1 MGTNKELV
9 EETGG
14 LRGEKMNLDKIVA
27 CFKALGFK
35 PDVDNFEHRL
45 IIQKAVYLLQLKG
58 VKTGAEYHL
67 YVRGPYSRELTDQVY
82 SNKKKVEQL
91 ETSASLTSGETK
103 NLEEFKELFGELKP
117 STLEVAA
124 TYSFFAFDEKQDPLT
139 AQKNVKKM
147 KPFYSEAQIA
157 VGVSKA
163 KEFLFVPTEKEL
175 AEMKEEFR
183 PWQEASAHD
192 IQD

>member
-1 MGTNKELV
+1 
-9 EETGG
+9 
-14 LRGEKMNLDKIVA
+14 MNLDKVLA
-27 CFKALGFK
+27 CFKALDFK
-35 PDVDNFEHRL
+35 PKIDNFEHRL
-45 IIQKAVYLLQLKG
+45 IIQKAIYLLQLKG
-58 VKTGAEYHL
+58 VKTGFEYHL
-67 YVRGPYSRELTDQVY
+67 YVRGPYSRGLTDQVY
-82 SNKKKVEQL
+82 ENKSKVERL
-91 ETSASLTSGETK
+91 ETSASLTTAESKDIG
-103 NLEEFKELFGELKP
+103 EFKELFGELKP

-124 TYSFFAFDEKQDPLT
+124 TYSFFAFGQKQDPLT

-192 IQD
+192 MQD

>member
-1 MGTNKELV
+1 
-9 EETGG
+9 
-14 LRGEKMNLDKIVA
+14 MNLDKVLA

-35 PDVDNFEHRL
+35 PKIDNFEDRL
-45 IIQKAVYLLQLKG
+45 IIQKTVYLLQMKG
-58 VKTGAEYHL
+58 VKTGFEYSL

-82 SNKKKVEQL
+82 GNKKKVEHL
-91 ETSASLTSGETK
+91 ETSAGLTGGESK
-103 NLEEFKELFGELKP
+103 DIEEFRELFGELKP

-124 TYSFFAFDEKQDPLT
+124 TYSFFAFDQKQDPLT
-139 AQKNVKKM
+139 AQKNVKKI

-183 PWQEASAHD
+183 PWQEASTHD
-192 IQD
+192 MQD

>member
-1 MGTNKELV
+1 
-9 EETGG
+9 
-14 LRGEKMNLDKIVA
+14 MNLDKVVA
-27 CFKALGFK
+27 CFKALGFNPK
-35 PDVDNFEHRL
+35 IDNFEDRL
-45 IIQKAVYLLQLKG
+45 VIQKSVYLLQMKG
-58 VKTGAEYHL
+58 VKTGFEYSL
-67 YVRGPYSRELTDQVY
+67 YVRGPYSRELTDQIY
-82 SNKKKVEQL
+82 GNKKKVENL
-91 ETSASLTSGETK
+91 ETLASLTNAESKDLG
-103 NLEEFKELFGELKP
+103 EFKKLFGELKP

-124 TYSFFAFDEKQDPLT
+124 TYSFFAFGEKQDPLT

-183 PWQEASAHD
+183 PWQEASTHD
-192 IQD
+192 MQD